1 MYFTLLWFIY
11 IPVCVLYNFQLNVYQ
26 DAKEMTSYLW
36 RELSAATNYAFT
48 VSACNQYTQEC
59 GKASN
64 IVTGI
69 KLISEHLD
77 IIYKIVKT
85 YSVKI

>member
-1 MYFTLLWFIY
+1 M
-11 IPVCVLYNFQLNVYQ
+11 YQ

-59 GKASN
+59 GRSSN

-69 KLISEHLD
+69 D
-77 IIYKIVKT
+77 ITNSKIENVDTMFIKFEKIVIT
-85 YSVKI
+85 YHVI